1 MGEIANRDNKKM
13 LILFAE
19 VVAALATI
27 LIAVLAMK
35 IPVVP
40 VCVIVLIEVAIAACL
55 QEVPVWVHAVVAAVQ
70 LVAWQSAAEWVFCLL
85 CILIYVFAI
94 IDTAGSKSVM
104 IRPLTKR
111 MLGKG
116 LLSVKGEKDVRKT
129 F

>member
-40 VCVIVLIEVAIAACL
+40 VCVIVLIEVAIAACRRYR
-55 QEVPVWVHAVVAAVQ
+55 
-70 LVAWQSAAEWVFCLL
+70 CG
-85 CILIYVFAI
+85 C
-94 IDTAGSKSVM
+94 M
-104 IRPLTKR
+104 R
-111 MLGKG
+111 
-116 LLSVKGEKDVRKT
+116 
-129 F
+129 

>member
-35 IPVVP
+35 IPVV
-40 VCVIVLIEVAIAACL
+40 CVMVLMEVAIAACL

-70 LVAWQSAAEWVFCLL
+70 LVAGVLCGRAVFCLL

-94 IDTAGSKSVM
+94 
-104 IRPLTKR
+104 LTLR
-111 MLGKG
+111 
-116 LLSVKGEKDVRKT
+116 EARA
-129 F
+129 

>member
-55 QEVPVWVHAVVAAVQ
+55 QEVPVWYTPWSPQ
-70 LVAWQSAAEWVFCLL
+70 YSWLPGYFAAEPYSACCVF
-85 CILIYVFAI
+85 
-94 IDTAGSKSVM
+94 
-104 IRPLTKR
+104 
-111 MLGKG
+111 
-116 LLSVKGEKDVRKT
+116 
-129 F
+129 

>member
-70 LVAWQSAAEWVFCLL
+70 LVGGNLRQSGILPVVYFDL
-85 CILIYVFAI
+85 CVCDT
-94 IDTAGSKSVM
+94 DTAGSKSVM
-104 IRPLTKR
+104 IRPL
-111 MLGKG
+111 
-116 LLSVKGEKDVRKT
+116 
-129 F
+129 

>member
-40 VCVIVLIEVAIAACL
+40 VCDRFDRGGDCCL
-55 QEVPVWVHAVVAAVQ
+55 SAGGTGVGTRRGRRSTAGCRGTLRQSRILPVVY
-70 LVAWQSAAEWVFCLL
+70 FDL
-85 CILIYVFAI
+85 CVCDT
-94 IDTAGSKSVM
+94 DTAGSKSVM
-104 IRPLTKR
+104 IRPL
-111 MLGKG
+111 
-116 LLSVKGEKDVRKT
+116 
-129 F
+129 

>member
-55 QEVPVWVHAVVAAVQ
+55 QEYRWVHAVVAAVQ
-70 LVAWQSAAEWVFCLL
+70 LVARGNLRQSGILPVVYFGSMCLR
-85 CILIYVFAI
+85 Y
-94 IDTAGSKSVM
+94 
-104 IRPLTKR
+104 
-111 MLGKG
+111 
-116 LLSVKGEKDVRKT
+116 
-129 F
+129 

>member
-55 QEVPVWVHAVVAAVQ
+55 QGTGVGACGSRCSTAGRRGNLRQSGILPVVY
-70 LVAWQSAAEWVFCLL
+70 FDL
-85 CILIYVFAI
+85 CVCDT
-94 IDTAGSKSVM
+94 DTAGSKSVM
-104 IRPLTKR
+104 IRPL
-111 MLGKG
+111 
-116 LLSVKGEKDVRKT
+116 
-129 F
+129 

>member
-13 LILFAE
+13 LIFFAE

-70 LVAWQSAAEWVFCLL
+70 LVAGVLCGRAVFCLL

-94 IDTAGSKSVM
+94 
-104 IRPLTKR
+104 LTLR
-111 MLGKG
+111 
-116 LLSVKGEKDVRKT
+116 EARA
-129 F
+129 

>member
-1 MGEIANRDNKKM
+1 MGEITNRDNKKM

-19 VVAALATI
+19 MVAALATI

-55 QEVPVWVHAVVAAVQ
+55 QEVPVWVHAVAGAFCGRV
-70 LVAWQSAAEWVFCLL
+70 VFCLL

-94 IDTAGSKSVM
+94 
-104 IRPLTKR
+104 LTLR
-111 MLGKG
+111 
-116 LLSVKGEKDVRKT
+116 EARA
-129 F
+129 